1 MRLLECTA
9 IMAETY
15 KDIQHPLHTP
25 DTTAHEADMQ
35 GGHRTLHSNDP
46 TQPRPGPCRAYHS
59 PLMLSDPLDSS
70 TSDTRSFDEDD
81 MYRSDSDVETISLK
95 RPCKAPASES
105 DASLVCPE
113 SLTFFCF
120 LHFIQDMEV
129 HLQLERLEIGMGR
142 AAAMLEAS
150 CHAEGIDP
158 MSSLTDAECTA
169 SALLQPDGPPAE
181 DVNRLDT

>member
-1 MRLLECTA
+1 MRLLECTV
-9 IMAETY
+9 IMSNTY
-15 KDIQHPLHTP
+15 KVIQDSLHTP

-46 TQPRPGPCRAYHS
+46 TQPGPGRCRVYHS
-59 PLMLSDPLDSS
+59 PLMLSDPLNSP

-95 RPCKAPASES
+95 RPCEALATES
-105 DASLVCPE
+105 DESLVCPE

-129 HLQLERLEIGMGR
+129 QYICNWRGWK
-142 AAAMLEAS
+142 
-150 CHAEGIDP
+150 
-158 MSSLTDAECTA
+158 
-169 SALLQPDGPPAE
+169 
-181 DVNRLDT
+181 

>member
-1 MRLLECTA
+1 MSDS
-9 IMAETY
+9 Y
-15 KDIQHPLHTP
+15 KDIHDSPHTP

-46 TQPRPGPCRAYHS
+46 TQPWPGRHRAYHS
-59 PLMLSDPLDSS
+59 PLMLSDPLDSP

-81 MYRSDSDVETISLK
+81 MYGSDSDVETISLK
-95 RPCKAPASES
+95 RPCEAPATES

-120 LHFIQDMEV
+120 LHLIQDTEV

-158 MSSLTDAECTA
+158 MSSSTDAECTA
-169 SALLQPDGPPAE
+169 SALLQPDGPPS
-181 DVNRLDT
+181 DTWIFLSNKRTL

>member
-1 MRLLECTA
+1 MRLLERTVL
-9 IMAETY
+9 MSDTY
-15 KDIQHPLHTP
+15 NNIQHSPHTP

-46 TQPRPGPCRAYHS
+46 TQPWSGRRRAYHS
-59 PLMLSDPLDSS
+59 PLMLSDPLDSP

-81 MYRSDSDVETISLK
+81 MYGSDSDVETISLK
-95 RPCKAPASES
+95 RPCEAPATES

-129 HLQLERLEIGMGR
+129 HVQLEKLEMGMGR
-142 AAAMLEAS
+142 AAAMLEAL

-158 MSSLTDAECTA
+158 MSSSTDAECTA
-169 SALLQPDGPPAE
+169 SALLQPDGPPSE
-181 DVNRLDT
+181 DVRRLDT